1 MDDEK
6 RRETGLKNRR
16 AVLGDAHVD
25 RSLANRTELTSEFQ
39 DLIIRYAWGDIWA
52 RPGLDHRTRRLLVL
66 TTTAAMGRWEEFR
79 LHARASLDAGL
90 PLDAAIRGDVPLGL
104 IKETL
109 MQLAIYAGLPAANTA
124 FHIVEELRD
133 QRSAGKS

>member
-1 MDDEK
+1 MDDDK
-6 RRETGLKNRR
+6 RRENGLKNRR

-25 RSLANRTELTSEFQ
+25 RALANRTELTSEFQ
-39 DLIIRYAWGDIWA
+39 DLIVRYAWGDIWA

-66 TTTAAMGRWEEFR
+66 TATAAMGHWEEFR

-90 PLDAAIRGDVPLGL
+90 PLDD

-109 MQLAIYAGLPAANTA
+109 MQLAVYAGVPAANTA

-133 QRSAGKS
+133 QRKG